1 MRLLHTRGS
10 GRRLRQRMAA
20 VALGTVSLAG
30 AGMATSTRPATS
42 VPIDKARESTQIRA
56 ASVTLPVAA
65 QKQVAS
71 VMPVQAPMAG
81 SAAAVQ
87 GQSAATG
94 ASSPV
99 MEYEV
104 ASVKVANHS
113 GADRYR
119 VGIVPS
125 PDGLTASNV
134 TLQILIVM
142 AYGVQNNQ
150 VIGAGDFLSSEHYDV
165 DAKINEET
173 ADALKK
179 MTAEQRTAARQKM
192 MQALLAERF
201 KLAIHRETKEL
212 PVYSLVVAKNGPK
225 MKEIAAA
232 GADPY
237 ATGNAGPGRSA
248 SGGPGISVSGGRGG
262 TMSVTGKAL
271 PISALIH
278 SISTSLDR
286 PVIDKTGLTGYYD
299 FSLEWVRE
307 DAAQS
312 AAASGAAGG
321 GAAPLAPPEAEGQ
334 SIFSAL
340 QEQLGLKLEAG
351 KGPVEVIVVDK
362 FEKPTGN

>member
-1 MRLLHTRGS
+1 MRLVRARGNE
-10 GRRLRQRMAA
+10 RRLRQWIAA

-30 AGMATSTRPATS
+30 AGMASGARPALGA
-42 VPIDKARESTQIRA
+42 PIDKGRASAQRQA
-56 ASVTLPVAA
+56 ASARPTAA
-65 QKQVAS
+65 RRQAAS
-71 VMPVQAPMAG
+71 VMPVQVQSSM
-81 SAAAVQ
+81 AAVQ
-87 GQSAATG
+87 GQSAAAG

-125 PDGLTASNV
+125 SDGLTASNV

-150 VIGAGDFLSSEHYDV
+150 VIGAGNFLSSEHYDI
-165 DAKINEET
+165 DAKMNEET

-237 ATGNAGPGRSA
+237 ASGTAGPGRGA

-262 TMSVTGKAL
+262 TMSVTGKSMQ
-271 PISALIH
+271 ISTLIRT
-278 SISTSLDR
+278 ISTSLDR

-334 SIFSAL
+334 SIFSAV

>member
-1 MRLLHTRGS
+1 MRLLRARGS
-10 GRRLRQRMAA
+10 KRRLRQRMAA
-20 VALGTVSLAG
+20 VALGTLSLAG
-30 AGMATSTRPATS
+30 AGMPTSTRPAAG
-42 VPIDKARESTQIRA
+42 VPIDRARASAQRQA
-56 ASVTLPVAA
+56 ASAT
-65 QKQVAS
+65 
-71 VMPVQAPMAG
+71 PVQAQSPMAA
-81 SAAAVQ
+81 SAAQVQ

-94 ASSPV
+94 ASSAV
-99 MEYEV
+99 MEYDV
-104 ASVKVANHS
+104 ASIKVANHT

-119 VGIVPS
+119 VGVAPS

-134 TLQILIVM
+134 TLQIMIVM

-150 VIGAGDFLSSEHYDV
+150 VIGAGDFLSAEHYDV
-165 DAKINEET
+165 DAKMSEAT

-179 MTAEQRTAARQKM
+179 MTAEERTAARQKM
-192 MQALLAERF
+192 MQALLADRF

-225 MKEIAAA
+225 LKETLAL
-232 GADPY
+232 GADPHTPG
-237 ATGNAGPGRSA
+237 AAGPGRGA

-262 TMSVTGKAL
+262 TMSVTGKSM
-271 PISALIH
+271 PISVLIH

-286 PVIDKTGLTGYYD
+286 PVIDKTGLTRYYD

-321 GAAPLAPPEAEGQ
+321 GAPPLAPPEPEGQ

-340 QEQLGLKLEAG
+340 QDQLGLKLEAG

-362 FEKPTGN
+362 SEKPTGN

>member
-1 MRLLHTRGS
+1 MTFLCA
-10 GRRLRQRMAA
+10 RRTDRRFRRRIAA
-20 VALGTVSLAG
+20 VALGTVSLAA
-30 AGMATSTRPATS
+30 AGMPNGTRPAAARAQATNS
-42 VPIDKARESTQIRA
+42 VAAGMSISNAHVSARPQA
-56 ASVTLPVAA
+56 ASAA
-65 QKQVAS
+65 
-71 VMPVQAPMAG
+71 P
-81 SAAAVQ
+81 VQ
-87 GQSAATG
+87 GQSTTTAGTN
-94 ASSPV
+94 SSL

-104 ASVKVANHS
+104 ASIKVANHT

-119 VGIVPS
+119 VGVVPS
-125 PDGLTASNV
+125 PDGLSASNV

-150 VIGAGDFLSSEHYDV
+150 VIGAGDFLNSEHYDV
-165 DAKINEET
+165 DAKMNEET

-201 KLAIHRETKEL
+201 KLEIHRETKEL

-237 ATGNAGPGRSA
+237 AAGAAGPGRGA

-262 TMSVTGKAL
+262 TMSVTGKSV
-271 PISALIH
+271 PITTLIH

-286 PVIDKTGLTGYYD
+286 PVIDKTGLTAYYD

-312 AAASGAAGG
+312 AAASGAAGNG
-321 GAAPLAPPEAEGQ
+321 QPPLAPPEPEGQ
-334 SIFSAL
+334 SIFSAV

-351 KGPVEVIVVDK
+351 RGPVEVIVVDK